1 MSRKAANK
9 GRAILEGVGLEAED
23 IEACFSSHP
32 LNEEEAVQ
40 AGLIKW
46 SAGQSHKPPS
56 WESESEVVG
65 FSLDS
70 LGFCVV
76 VACFFCVS
84 FVVALR

>member
-9 GRAILEGVGLEAED
+9 GRAILEGVGLDTEA

-40 AGLIKW
+40 AGLTKW
-46 SAGQSHKPPS
+46 SAGQSHKPPT
-56 WESESEVVG
+56 WESESEVVV
-65 FSLDS
+65 FSLNS

-76 VACFFCVS
+76 VACFFCGS